1 MISRLK
7 ERPWLNGMLAVLCIA
22 AIVVAYTSVGQASP
36 SSAQGERT
44 ATVQQ
49 GVVQSTV
56 SGSGNIEPSS
66 ELNLG
71 FKTSGTVTHIYVKQ
85 GQHVNQG
92 QLLATLD
99 PQTAEVTLEQ
109 AKASLQSAE
118 ANVTKAE
125 EGETSSQGSGTSG
138 TATTAAVTA
147 SAATST
153 QDIALDT
160 ASAAATTPQTKTTTT
175 APTAATPT
183 TSTPTTGTT
192 PTTTTQKTTTA
203 PKTTTTQKTQTAPS
217 SGTSGGASSGTS
229 SGGSTQSSSGSS
241 SSGSSGAT
249 VSPATQEASIA
260 SAKATVKSDQ
270 LTVQSDE
277 QAVQDTK
284 LYAPEDGTIATLSGE
299 VGETVSATGTSKAS
313 SATGSSSST
322 AGGSSS
328 AGSTG
333 AAGGS
338 SGASTGASSTSSGS
352 SSSAATPFIVL
363 TNLSS
368 MQVVVPLS
376 ESEVGSVKVGQTA
389 TVAIEAL
396 SGRKV
401 AAHVLS
407 IASLPAS
414 SSSGVVSYDVTFQ
427 LDQLETGVK
436 AGMSA
441 TAEVVVKQAE
451 GLNIP
456 TSAISAGSV
465 TVKQGGKHVI
475 RAVTTGLAGNSST
488 IILSGLK
495 AGEQVVLP
503 TATTTGTGASSKATT
518 PRVGGFGGGLGGGGL
533 GGGGGGFAGGARPG
547 G

>member
-7 ERPWLNGMLAVLCIA
+7 ERPWLNGTLAVLCVA

-36 SSAQGERT
+36 SSGQSTRT

-85 GQHVNQG
+85 GQHVNKG
-92 QLLATLD
+92 QLLATVD

-118 ANVTKAE
+118 ATLTKAE
-125 EGETSSQGSGTSG
+125 EGETSSQ
-138 TATTAAVTA
+138 
-147 SAATST
+147 ST
-153 QDIALDT
+153 Q
-160 ASAAATTPQTKTTTT
+160 
-175 APTAATPT
+175 
-183 TSTPTTGTT
+183 TS
-192 PTTTTQKTTTA
+192 
-203 PKTTTTQKTQTAPS
+203 PS
-217 SGTSGGASSGTS
+217 SGAS
-229 SGGSTQSSSGSS
+229 SGGSTQSSGGSS
-241 SSGSSGAT
+241 SGGSSAAS

-260 SAKATVKSDQ
+260 SAKATIKSDQ

-277 QAVQDTK
+277 QAVQNTK
-284 LYAPEDGTIATLSGE
+284 LYAPEDGTIASLSGE

-328 AGSTG
+328 AGSSG

-338 SGASTGASSTSSGS
+338 SGASTGASSTATGS
-352 SSSAATPFIVL
+352 SSSSASPFIVL

-451 GLNIP
+451 GLNVP
-456 TSAISAGSV
+456 TSAISAGTV
-465 TVKQGGKHVI
+465 TLVQGAKHVT
-475 RAVTTGLAGNSST
+475 RAVTTGLAGNTST

-503 TATTTGTGASSKATT
+503 TPTTGGTGSATKGTTT
-518 PRVGGFGGGLGGGGL
+518 PRFGGIGGGGLGGAL
-533 GGGGGGFAGGARPG
+533 GGGGGGFPGGARAG